1 MTPGASGEGP
11 GTDDFGDTVLARLS
25 EYAELCTQAG
35 AKLSAGRYGPG
46 DLVADWA
53 RWAGMVA
60 QDAVTAASMLVEAM
74 PDVAPRAD
82 EPPAG
87 TAPPDADDPPPGGG

>member
-1 MTPGASGEGP
+1 MASGASGEGP
-11 GTDDFGDTVLARLS
+11 GTDQFGDTVRARLS
-25 EYAELCTQAG
+25 EYAELCNAAG
-35 AKLSAGRYGPG
+35 TKIAAGRYGPS

-60 QDAVTAASMLVEAM
+60 QDAVTAASLLVEAM

-82 EPPAG
+82 DRPAG
-87 TAPPDADDPPPGGG
+87 GAPEPDDPPPGGD